1 MVRYS
6 AGIVDSTRGDLGLLD
21 RKARK
26 ILTCN
31 SLFHPCAN
39 DVRLY
44 LKRCKGRRGLI
55 SAKDS
60 VLSKC
65 NGPCDYLEKSE
76 EPMLK
81 EVIKEDFM
89 VEKERRKEY
98 ARRNKERNKTNRKEK
113 SLHGKFP
120 KSVADFVDSVLWQ
133 RLRSGYIKRNK
144 KAIVTAAQD
153 QAL

>member
-1 MVRYS
+1 MVKYS
-6 AGIVDSTRGDLGLLD
+6 AGIVDWTEGDLELLD
-21 RKARK
+21 RKERK
-26 ILTCN
+26 FLTCN
-31 SLFHPCAN
+31 GLFHPCAN
-39 DVRLY
+39 VVRLY

-98 ARRNKERNKTNRKEK
+98 ARRNKERNKTN
-113 SLHGKFP
+113 
-120 KSVADFVDSVLWQ
+120 
-133 RLRSGYIKRNK
+133 
-144 KAIVTAAQD
+144 
-153 QAL
+153 

>member
-6 AGIVDSTRGDLGLLD
+6 AGIVDSTQGDLGLLD

-44 LKRCKGRRGLI
+44 LKRCKGRRRLI

-65 NGPCDYLEKSE
+65 NGPCYYLE
-76 EPMLK
+76 EPILK
-81 EVIKEDFM
+81 EVVKEDFM

-98 ARRNKERNKTNRKEK
+98 TRRNKERNKINRQEK
-113 SLHGKFP
+113 SLHEKFP
-120 KSVADFVDSVLWQ
+120 KSVADFVDSVPWQ
-133 RLRSGYIKRNK
+133 RLRSGYIKRNQ
-144 KAIVTAAQD
+144 KAIVSAA
-153 QAL
+153 